1 MHDAELASQTS
12 ARLKAKIDS
21 WWLAVVGLFLA
32 LGTTYT
38 WLGLWRYRIFRAG
51 VDDGIFTQVANSVF
65 HGFSST
71 IGENANHLL
80 IHWSPILI
88 VTAPFVKLFGG
99 TPGLIGLQAFACAAV
114 VFPVFA
120 FATTRF
126 SKLVAFALTLVAACY
141 PPLSGVAVGDFHEL
155 AFVPAVAAGLVL
167 ALDRRAWRWAIIASV
182 TLACVK
188 EDQFVALAFI
198 GGLVALSSRADRERR
213 LCGVSIAG
221 IGVFSAILYFGVIRP
236 LIDPHFPY
244 WSFHFYQWWWYPSTP
259 LGFASWNSP
268 LRVQYLIAAL
278 SPLGFLPLLSRRY
291 FVFTLP
297 GLAEVMLSHEAITLF
312 IGTHYSATWIGY
324 MLCAFVDG
332 VAWLASRSMVLAKL
346 GLVAAM
352 GVSIWTSE
360 YYSPVSP
367 GYFLGR
373 KITPDDALREQALS
387 SLPTDAN
394 IGSGDEFFAHLGLH
408 PNAMLDRSNQDF
420 LVYDSIEDNALWR
433 SPKVQGLV
441 AQGTY
446 KVALRRG
453 SMVILRRNK
462 PR

>member
-1 MHDAELASQTS
+1 MSEARVASLTS
-12 ARLKAKIDS
+12 IRLKVNIDS
-21 WWLAVVGLFLA
+21 WWIAIVVLFLT
-32 LGTTYT
+32 LGTAYT

-71 IGENANHLL
+71 IGENANHML
-80 IHWSPILI
+80 IHCSPILI
-88 VTAPFVKLFGG
+88 LTAPFVKLFGG
-99 TPGLIGLQAFACAAV
+99 APGLIGLQAFACAAV

-120 FATTRF
+120 FAAARF
-126 SKLVAFALTLVAACY
+126 SKLIAFAITLVAACY

-155 AFVPAVAAGLVL
+155 AFAPAVAAGLVL
-167 ALDRRAWRWAIIASV
+167 ALDRRAWRWAIAAAV

-198 GGLVALSSRADRERR
+198 GGLVAVTSRVDRERR
-213 LCGVSIAG
+213 LCGVWIAV
-221 IGVFSAILYFGVIRP
+221 IGVSSAILYFGIVRP

-244 WSFHFYQWWWYPSTP
+244 WSFHYYQWWWYPPTP
-259 LGFASWNSP
+259 LGFAGWNSP
-268 LRVQYLIAAL
+268 LRVQYLTAAL

-312 IGTHYSATWIGY
+312 IGTHYSAVWSGY
-324 MLCAFVDG
+324 MLCAFADG
-332 VAWLASRSMVLAKL
+332 AAWLASRSMVLAKL

-360 YYSPVSP
+360 YYSPTSP
-367 GYFLGR
+367 AYFLGR
-373 KITPDDALREQALS
+373 KSTPNDALMEEALS
-387 SLPTDAN
+387 SLPKDAN

-408 PNAMLDRSNQDF
+408 PNAMLDRSDQDF
-420 LVYDSIEDNALWR
+420 LVYDVIEDGALWR
-433 SPKVQGLV
+433 NTKVQGLITR
-441 AQGTY
+441 GTY

-453 SMVILRRNK
+453 SIVILRRTK
-462 PR
+462 SR